1 MDQLEVTP
9 ALVRWTQGLERA
21 EWLDGPVEALR
32 PGVRS
37 LFGSGTRG
45 AVLRG
50 DWLGH
55 AVHPVLTDG
64 VVGTWSSALLL
75 DLFGGEE
82 SAAAARRLIGLGLV
96 AAGPTAWSGWAEWS
110 AAGQRAQRVGVVHAA
125 TNGAAIGLYAASWLA
140 RRRGRHATGVRWAL
154 AGATALGAGA
164 YLGGHLA
171 SVRKVG
177 THHPAYD
184 RG

>member
-1 MDQLEVTP
+1 MDQREVTP
-9 ALVRWTQGLERA
+9 ALVRWTQRLEQA
-21 EWLDGPVEALR
+21 EALDRPVETLR

-75 DLFGGEE
+75 DLLGGEE

-110 AAGQRAQRVGVVHAA
+110 AAERRVQRVGVVHAVA
-125 TNGAAIGLYAASWLA
+125 NGAAIGLYAASWLA
-140 RRRGRHATGVRWAL
+140 RRRGRHATGVRLAL

-164 YLGGHLA
+164 YLGGHLV

-184 RG
+184 HG

>member
-1 MDQLEVTP
+1 MDQLEGTP
-9 ALVRWTQGLERA
+9 AIVRWTQRLEDA
-21 EWLDGPVEALR
+21 EALDGPVEALR

-37 LFGSGTRG
+37 VFGSGTRG

-55 AVHPVLTDG
+55 ALHPLLTDAA
-64 VVGTWSSALLL
+64 VGTWSSALLL
-75 DLFGGEE
+75 DLLGGEE

-110 AAGQRAQRVGVVHAA
+110 EAGPRAQRVGVVHAVA
-125 TNGAAIGLYAASWLA
+125 NGAAIGLYAASWLA
-140 RRRGRHATGVRWAL
+140 RRRGRHGSGVRLAL
-154 AGATALGAGA
+154 AGATALSAGA
-164 YLGGHLA
+164 YLGGHLT

-184 RG
+184 AG